1 MSPLPTAA
9 KLTFLTSTIVFFLS
23 PHSQSAHENCCQSMK
38 DIAMAYI
45 VDHFDIVSKSEG
57 IKAISHGLL
66 LEILSLRP

>member
-1 MSPLPTAA
+1 
-9 KLTFLTSTIVFFLS
+9 
-23 PHSQSAHENCCQSMK
+23 MK